1 MVAPSVGAV
10 PFDPQCVADQE
21 SARALKP
28 VSQPLAQGIPAPGVW
43 LVWFRLRIFH
53 VTGVTTGWQDIFF
66 VRITVLESVPKA
78 ARPPEG
84 VKGSILIAD
93 GGNFGVAVRGLGARV
108 RLAIVAAT
116 VAGCSSQER
125 RNEVVRVTARA
136 LDQ

>member
-1 MVAPSVGAV
+1 MVAPSVSAV

-28 VSQPLAQGIPAPGVW
+28 VSQPLAQGTLAPGVW
-43 LVWFRLRIFH
+43 LVWLRLRILY
-53 VTGVTTGWQDIFF
+53 VTGVTTGWQDIVFIG
-66 VRITVLESVPKA
+66 ITVLKSVPKA

-84 VKGSILIAD
+84 MEGSILITD
-93 GGNFGVAVRGLGARV
+93 GGDFRVAVRGLGARV
-108 RLAIVAAT
+108 RLAIVPAT

-125 RNEVVRVTARA
+125 RDEVVRVAARA